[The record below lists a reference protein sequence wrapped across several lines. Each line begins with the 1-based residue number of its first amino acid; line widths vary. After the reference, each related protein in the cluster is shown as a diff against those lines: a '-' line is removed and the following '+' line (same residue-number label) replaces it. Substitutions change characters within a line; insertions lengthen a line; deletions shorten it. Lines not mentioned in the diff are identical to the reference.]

1 MEYIE
6 SRLSNRAAPA
16 STSTVQQ
23 QQQQEQEQDAALT
36 STSAA
41 PPKKEGREIL
51 QGHLMEIDLSKEARP
66 AQDEARDA
74 RGKRRRLGKDGK
86 PWRPRNRRGSDAIKR
101 DQLVDEILRENRR
114 KSSPQA
120 LHTSVETNTSPAVDV
135 YEVPAQLP
143 ATGAEEDGAADER
156 LAEEFRRQFLDDVA
170 ERQMKK
176 KKVAQ
181 PARSG
186 TEDVLKGPKLGGSR
200 NSRAAMRDMLLKKEK
215 DGKK

>member
-1 MEYIE
+1 
-6 SRLSNRAAPA
+6 
-16 STSTVQQ
+16 
-23 QQQQEQEQDAALT
+23 
-36 STSAA
+36 
-41 PPKKEGREIL
+41 
-51 QGHLMEIDLSKEARP
+51 MEIDLSTEARP

-114 KSSPQA
+114 KFQPPKLDTLPSK
-120 LHTSVETNTSPAVDV
+120 TNITSPAVDV

-181 PARSG
+181 PARAG